1 MKFIPITRKYFRLFW
16 ILVIFGGF
24 TGAAVIIHISFQAWD
39 ESPIKTTIDTLPMND
54 LGFPKITVCPPKNT
68 YTNLNYDLTQA
79 DKMTFDNET
88 RNDLLRFAMNS
99 LQDYLHNEIMANL
112 SKLQDKDRY
121 YNWYHGYTEI
131 SVPYRS
137 YAPYDEYDV
146 YYRLHTYAK
155 NGTIYTQY
163 FDKIYDAKK
172 IDGDIYYRIGL
183 HVPTN
188 ISGNENVTLQV
199 DIEKNSMG
207 SDVTNF
213 YHQDKYDHYYESGET
228 GISANVM
235 NIAKNYTPPGSEIL
249 FTVTR
254 TVSKQE
260 IIGEGEQLKKM
271 PGFKITWDF
280 KNGNFNSENFYYK
293 HEDSKSDS
301 NFKTRTSAFVRKMLY
316 CFKLFDFL
324 LFFSSFI

>member
-1 MKFIPITRKYFRLFW
+1 MLPAS
-16 ILVIFGGF
+16 GG
-24 TGAAVIIHISFQAWD
+24 
-39 ESPIKTTIDTLPMND
+39 
-54 LGFPKITVCPPKNT
+54 
-68 YTNLNYDLTQA
+68 NLSGGCNSAGSSSYDLTSSGI
-79 DKMTFDNET
+79 
-88 RNDLLRFAMNS
+88 LLELNFFKV
-99 LQDYLHNEIMANL
+99 H
-112 SKLQDKDRY
+112 
-121 YNWYHGYTEI
+121 
-131 SVPYRS
+131 
-137 YAPYDEYDV
+137 
-146 YYRLHTYAK
+146 
-155 NGTIYTQY
+155 
-163 FDKIYDAKK
+163 F
-172 IDGDIYYRIGL
+172 IGWSPSL